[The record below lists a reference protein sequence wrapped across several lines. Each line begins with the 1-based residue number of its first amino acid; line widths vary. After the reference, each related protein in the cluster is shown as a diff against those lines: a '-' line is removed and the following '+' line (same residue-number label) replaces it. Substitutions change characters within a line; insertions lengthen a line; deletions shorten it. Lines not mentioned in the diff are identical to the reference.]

1 VAALAPGPTIE
12 LSRIVAVATVHGPA
26 TGSEQLAAAAADP
39 ALSAHHRFHAVHG
52 HLLEM
57 NDDRRA
63 TKAYYLAAA
72 GSTLNLAEQYYLR
85 SRAAALD

>member
-26 TGSEQLAAAAADP
+26 TGSEQLAAAADP